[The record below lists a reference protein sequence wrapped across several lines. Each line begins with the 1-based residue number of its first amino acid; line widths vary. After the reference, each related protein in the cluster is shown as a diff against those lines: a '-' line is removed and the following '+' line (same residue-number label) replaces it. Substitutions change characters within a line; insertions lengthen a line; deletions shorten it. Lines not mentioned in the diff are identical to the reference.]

1 MIEHLAS
8 GLVRSLKEEEEESA
22 VVVVVD
28 PGTVLRLLLPKVFP
42 GHHRKPLLGLLLTL
56 PCDRILDRTLD
67 LLFQQLL
74 QSGEEKKCFS
84 RNMMQIVASC
94 GLMEKETKTAFQ
106 ARCILAFVMTKDS
119 NYIV

>member
-8 GLVRSLKEEEEESA
+8 ELVRSLKEEEEKSA

-42 GHHRKPLLGLLLTL
+42 GHHRKQPLLGLLLPL

-106 ARCILAFVMTKDS
+106 ARCILAFVMT
-119 NYIV
+119 